1 MEIKDIK
8 WTKWIALGVGGLLG
22 LSHLSMIGII
32 ANRKPDSKFPQ
43 LNIPVSE
50 YTSYSVQAN
59 EEGYAIN
66 YRANDPL
73 VMQTTKTIPGKGG
86 LFSKGQPTEIVKQYT
101 MDGAEHHDGPVST
114 RSAWIDPSG
123 LTGDGEKKISA
134 KTIECIKA
142 RGGGESTGRMV
153 GGSVGASVGS
163 GLTSVPFVGWV
174 LAGAASNNFAR
185 SSLLMPPPPP
195 PLPLVAL
202 PFLSIFIVPS
212 PFLDAVWIPKEA
224 KTPVKTEAIK
234 VGSIFCCGTPGIA
247 T

>member
-1 MEIKDIK
+1 MEMKDLNYK
-8 WTKWIALGVGGLLG
+8 KWIAIGLGGVLG
-22 LSHLSMIGII
+22 LSHLGMIGII
-32 ANRKPDSKFPQ
+32 SNKKPLSKFPQ
-43 LNIPVSE
+43 LNIPVSD

-73 VMQTTKTIPGKGG
+73 VMTTTKTLPDKGG

-123 LTGDGEKKISA
+123 LTGEGEKKLSA

-142 RGGGESTGRMV
+142 RGSGEGTGRMV

-163 GLTSVPFVGWV
+163 GLSSIPFVGWV
-174 LAGAASNNFAR
+174 LAGAASMIGMNEGADIGGDLAESF
-185 SSLLMPPPPP
+185 S
-195 PLPLVAL
+195 
-202 PFLSIFIVPS
+202 
-212 PFLDAVWIPKEA
+212 DACVEDIE
-224 KTPVKTEAIK
+224 
-234 VGSIFCCGTPGIA
+234 
-247 T
+247 

>member
-1 MEIKDIK
+1 MEIKDVK
-8 WTKWIALGVGGLLG
+8 WTKWFALGLGGLLG
-22 LSHLSMIGII
+22 LSHLGMIGII

-73 VMQTTKTIPGKGG
+73 VMQTSKTIPGKGG
-86 LFSKGQPTEIVKQYT
+86 LFSKGQPTEIYKEYT

-114 RSAWIDPSG
+114 RTSWIDPSG
-123 LTGDGEKKISA
+123 LSGEGEKKPSA

-142 RGGGESTGRMV
+142 RGSGEGTGRMV

-163 GLTSVPFVGWV
+163 GLSSIPFVGWV
-174 LAGAASNNFAR
+174 LAGAASMIGMNEGAEIGG
-185 SSLLMPPPPP
+185 SL
-195 PLPLVAL
+195 AES
-202 PFLSIFIVPS
+202 FS
-212 PFLDAVWIPKEA
+212 DACVEDIDE
-224 KTPVKTEAIK
+224 I
-234 VGSIFCCGTPGIA
+234 
-247 T
+247 

>member
-32 ANRKPDSKFPQ
+32 ANRKPESKFPQ

-114 RSAWIDPSG
+114 RTAWIDPSG
-123 LTGDGEKKISA
+123 LTGEGEKKPSA

-142 RGGGESTGRMV
+142 RGSGEGTGRMV

-163 GLTSVPFVGWV
+163 GLSSIPFVGWV
-174 LAGAASNNFAR
+174 LAGAASMIGMNEGAEIGGDLAESF
-185 SSLLMPPPPP
+185 S
-195 PLPLVAL
+195 
-202 PFLSIFIVPS
+202 
-212 PFLDAVWIPKEA
+212 DACVEDIDE
-224 KTPVKTEAIK
+224 I
-234 VGSIFCCGTPGIA
+234 
-247 T
+247 

>member
-1 MEIKDIK
+1 MDFKNISI
-8 WTKWIALGVGGLLG
+8 TKLFAIGLGGLLG
-22 LSHLSMIGII
+22 FSHLGMIGII

-73 VMQTTKTIPGKGG
+73 VMQTSKTIPGKGG
-86 LFSKGQPTEIVKQYT
+86 LFKKGQSTEIVKQYT

-114 RSAWIDPSG
+114 RTAWIDPSA
-123 LTGDGEKKISA
+123 LTGEGEKKISA

-142 RGGGESTGRMV
+142 RGGGEGTGRMV

-163 GLTSVPFVGWV
+163 GLSSIPFIGVV
-174 LAGAASNNFAR
+174 LAGAASMIGMNEGAELGGDLAEQF
-185 SSLLMPPPPP
+185 S
-195 PLPLVAL
+195 
-202 PFLSIFIVPS
+202 
-212 PFLDAVWIPKEA
+212 DACVEE
-224 KTPVKTEAIK
+224 VD
-234 VGSIFCCGTPGIA
+234 
-247 T
+247 

>member
-73 VMQTTKTIPGKGG
+73 VMSASKTIPGKGG
-86 LFSKGQPTEIVKQYT
+86 LFSKGQPTEIVKEYT

-114 RSAWIDPSG
+114 RTSWIDPSG

-142 RGGGESTGRMV
+142 RGSGEGTGRMV

-163 GLTSVPFVGWV
+163 GLSSIPFVGWV
-174 LAGAASNNFAR
+174 LAGAASMIGMNEGAELGGDLAEQF
-185 SSLLMPPPPP
+185 S
-195 PLPLVAL
+195 
-202 PFLSIFIVPS
+202 
-212 PFLDAVWIPKEA
+212 DACVEDIDE
-224 KTPVKTEAIK
+224 I
-234 VGSIFCCGTPGIA
+234 
-247 T
+247 

>member
-1 MEIKDIK
+1 MEIKDVK
-8 WTKWIALGVGGLLG
+8 WTKWFALGLGGLLG
-22 LSHLSMIGII
+22 LSHLGMIGII
-32 ANRKPDSKFPQ
+32 ANKKVESKFPQ

-73 VMQTTKTIPGKGG
+73 VMATTKTIPGKGG
-86 LFSKGQPTEIVKQYT
+86 LFSKGQPTQIVKQYT

-123 LTGDGEKKISA
+123 LTGEGEKKLSA

-142 RGGGESTGRMV
+142 RGSGEGTGRMV

-163 GLTSVPFVGWV
+163 GLTSIPFVGWV
-174 LAGAASNNFAR
+174 LAGAASMIGMNEGAEIGGDLAESF
-185 SSLLMPPPPP
+185 S
-195 PLPLVAL
+195 
-202 PFLSIFIVPS
+202 
-212 PFLDAVWIPKEA
+212 DACVEE
-224 KTPVKTEAIK
+224 VE
-234 VGSIFCCGTPGIA
+234 
-247 T
+247 

>member
-8 WTKWIALGVGGLLG
+8 WTKWIAIGVGGLLG

-32 ANRKPDSKFPQ
+32 ANRKSESKFPQ

-50 YTSYSVQAN
+50 YSSYSLQAN

-86 LFSKGQPTEIVKQYT
+86 LFSKGQSTEIVKQYT

-114 RSAWIDPSG
+114 RSSWIDPSG

-142 RGGGESTGRMV
+142 RGSGEGTGRMV

-163 GLTSVPFVGWV
+163 GLSSIPFVGWV
-174 LAGAASNNFAR
+174 LAGAASMIGMNEGAD
-185 SSLLMPPPPP
+185 
-195 PLPLVAL
+195 
-202 PFLSIFIVPS
+202 I
-212 PFLDAVWIPKEA
+212 
-224 KTPVKTEAIK
+224 
-234 VGSIFCCGTPGIA
+234 GGGIA
-247 T
+247 ERFSDACVEEVD

>member
-32 ANRKPDSKFPQ
+32 ANRKTDSKFPQ

-114 RSAWIDPSG
+114 RTAWIDPSG
-123 LTGDGEKKISA
+123 LTGEGEKKPSA

-142 RGGGESTGRMV
+142 RGSGEGTGRMV
-153 GGSVGASVGS
+153 GGSVGAAAGS
-163 GLTSVPFVGWV
+163 GLSSIPFVGWV
-174 LAGAASNNFAR
+174 LAGAASMIGMNEGAELGGDLAESF
-185 SSLLMPPPPP
+185 S
-195 PLPLVAL
+195 
-202 PFLSIFIVPS
+202 
-212 PFLDAVWIPKEA
+212 DACVEE
-224 KTPVKTEAIK
+224 VD
-234 VGSIFCCGTPGIA
+234 
-247 T
+247 

>member
-8 WTKWIALGVGGLLG
+8 WTKWIAIGVGGLLG
-22 LSHLSMIGII
+22 LSHLGMIGII
-32 ANRKPDSKFPQ
+32 ANRKSESKFPQ

-50 YTSYSVQAN
+50 YSSYSLQAN

-114 RSAWIDPSG
+114 RTAWIDPSG
-123 LTGDGEKKISA
+123 LTGEGEKKPSA

-142 RGGGESTGRMV
+142 RGSGEGTGRLV

-163 GLTSVPFVGWV
+163 GLSSIPFVGWV
-174 LAGAASNNFAR
+174 LAGAASMIGMNEGAELGGDLAESF
-185 SSLLMPPPPP
+185 S
-195 PLPLVAL
+195 
-202 PFLSIFIVPS
+202 
-212 PFLDAVWIPKEA
+212 DACVEDIDE
-224 KTPVKTEAIK
+224 I
-234 VGSIFCCGTPGIA
+234 
-247 T
+247 